1 MTAEPTATDRDPAGV
16 ATVEFEV
23 SGMHCGSCAALV
35 EETLLEQPGVAS
47 ASVDLDATR
56 AVVGYDPA
64 RVGADELGAAIT
76 GAGYPATAVG

>member
-1 MTAEPTATDRDPAGV
+1 MSTEPTTADRDPAGV
-16 ATVEFEV
+16 ATIEFQV
-23 SGMHCGSCAALV
+23 SGMHCGSCAALI
-35 EETLLEQPGVAS
+35 EETLLGQPGVAS

-56 AVVGYDPA
+56 AVVGYDPD